1 MAARHTES
9 ATLWSMLN
17 KIRGKMSPTEYQYY
31 ILPFMFYDFASMSIG
46 KLMREELANEEPVK
60 LIGGGTRAL
69 TYADAWEMKDTDGE
83 YTYRDDLKE
92 LQINTFGYAIQPKY
106 MAEKIIMK
114 CCLDTST
121 NYFIDYFKEAMDDFE
136 ENCNENF
143 KGTIRTINLYN
154 EALGLEDQADE
165 LLGTI
170 FYQTALI
177 CDKAWRENIH
187 KDKDILGDIYEELMG
202 YFASNAGKKG
212 GEFYTP
218 SEMSELVARLATFE
232 VANAKAV
239 SDPTCGSG
247 SLLIKV
253 AEHLQSK
260 GGVVGDLYGQ
270 ELNSLTHRLAKMNMC
285 LHNVPGDRFHI
296 DNVDTLSI
304 NDNSAG
310 LKFDIT
316 VANPPYAIEWDNGD
330 YRYGDSRFS
339 GYGALAPRSNA
350 DLAFVQHIIHHMSDI
365 GHAAILLPLGVLFRG
380 NTEQTIRK
388 AMIYT
393 YNIIDAIVVLPSN
406 CFYGASIPVCCMVL
420 RKDRGTKN
428 NICFIDASNEFIKDG
443 KKNKLTAEGIE
454 KIYNAFVERKDI
466 QHFCRIVEREEIS
479 KNDYNL
485 NISLYVEA
493 EKVIVEHDIE
503 ALAKELSQL
512 EAQAEWLKRSLNEQL
527 PYFGY
532 TNLFNINHDLADK
545 HIPEAN
551 PTEIEEKVEEPL
563 DF

>member
-1 MAARHTES
+1 MASKHTES
-9 ATLWSMLN
+9 ATLWGMLN
-17 KIRGKMSPTEYQYY
+17 KLRGKMSPTEYQYY
-31 ILPFMFYDFASMSIG
+31 ILPFMFYDFASMSVG
-46 KLMREELANEEPVK
+46 KLMREELANEEPVQ

-69 TYADAWEMKDTDGE
+69 TYADAWEMKDEDGE
-83 YTYRDDLKE
+83 YIYRGELKE
-92 LQINTFGYAIQPKY
+92 VQLHTFGYTIQPKY
-106 MAEKIIMK
+106 MAEKIIMQ

-121 NYFIDYFKEAMDDFE
+121 TYFKDYFEDAMNDFE
-136 ENCNENF
+136 ENCSENF
-143 KGTIRTINLYN
+143 KGTLRTVNLYN
-154 EALGLEDQADE
+154 EALGDEDKADE

-177 CDKAWRENIH
+177 CDRAWRENIH

-218 SEMSELVARLATFE
+218 SEMSELVAKLATFE
-232 VANAKAV
+232 VNNAKTV

-253 AEHLQSK
+253 AEHLQDK
-260 GGVVGDLYGQ
+260 GGIVGELYGQ

-316 VANPPYAIEWDNGD
+316 VANPPYAVEWDNGE

-339 GYGALAPRSNA
+339 GYGALAPRTNA
-350 DLAFVQHIIHHMSDI
+350 DLAFVQHIIHHMSDN

-388 AMIYT
+388 AMIDT
-393 YNIIDAIVVLPSN
+393 YNVIDAIVVLPSN
-406 CFYGASIPVCCMVL
+406 CFYGASIPVCCMIL
-420 RKDRGTKN
+420 RKDRGTKQD
-428 NICFIDASNEFIKDG
+428 ICFIDASNEFIKDG
-443 KKNKLTAEGIE
+443 KKNKLTQEGID
-454 KIYNAFVERKDI
+454 KILEAYSKRENIE
-466 QHFCRIVEREEIS
+466 HFCSVVNIEDVR

-493 EKVIVEHDIE
+493 EKIVEEHDIE
-503 ALAKELSQL
+503 KLAKEFADL
-512 EAQAEWLKRSLNEQL
+512 EAKSEYLKRSLNEQL

-532 TNLFNINHDLADK
+532 GLLFNINHDLANK
-545 HIPEAN
+545 YTP
-551 PTEIEEKVEEPL
+551 EEKAEAVKEVEEPL
-563 DF
+563 EF